1 MKKKNVNLSTNKF
14 IIITGLT
21 RSGKTALTPII
32 CSMRNCEQF
41 FFNTIVENLLIY
53 NYLKLINDEISKSLI
68 IRAINEEVYDKIYG
82 RNLNNKKN
90 DFTNLKK
97 YMGEVDYKKRILMK
111 KSDLYTKNV
120 LKKNFF
126 PILLHE
132 GLANLKLLENIFNK
146 VKIINISR
154 HPVDIAN
161 SWIKKDYVD
170 KYFETSKS
178 NIITINYKNKVL
190 PFFLKDAENK
200 IKFCKSKED
209 KVILMQSNLKKMF
222 EKNYK
227 LSNKKNN
234 IILLKFDDLLLNS
247 ENIIKKISKKFKL
260 KISKNFSKALKDQ
273 NCPRKIDYLERS
285 KIKKEILKK
294 LSPKFRDIFK
304 KMIYQYETEAK
315 VF

>member
-68 IRAINEEVYDKIYG
+68 IRAINEDVYDKIYG

-97 YMGEVDYKKRILMK
+97 YMGEVDYKKRILKK

-294 LSPKFRDIFK
+294 LSPKLRNIFK

>member
-68 IRAINEEVYDKIYG
+68 IRAINEEVYNKIYG

-190 PFFLKDAENK
+190 PFF
-200 IKFCKSKED
+200 
-209 KVILMQSNLKKMF
+209 
-222 EKNYK
+222 
-227 LSNKKNN
+227 
-234 IILLKFDDLLLNS
+234 
-247 ENIIKKISKKFKL
+247 
-260 KISKNFSKALKDQ
+260 
-273 NCPRKIDYLERS
+273 
-285 KIKKEILKK
+285 
-294 LSPKFRDIFK
+294 
-304 KMIYQYETEAK
+304 
-315 VF
+315 

>member
-53 NYLKLINDEISKSLI
+53 NNLKLINDEISKSLI

-227 LSNKKNN
+227 LSNKK
-234 IILLKFDDLLLNS
+234 II
-247 ENIIKKISKKFKL
+247 
-260 KISKNFSKALKDQ
+260 
-273 NCPRKIDYLERS
+273 
-285 KIKKEILKK
+285 
-294 LSPKFRDIFK
+294 
-304 KMIYQYETEAK
+304 
-315 VF
+315 